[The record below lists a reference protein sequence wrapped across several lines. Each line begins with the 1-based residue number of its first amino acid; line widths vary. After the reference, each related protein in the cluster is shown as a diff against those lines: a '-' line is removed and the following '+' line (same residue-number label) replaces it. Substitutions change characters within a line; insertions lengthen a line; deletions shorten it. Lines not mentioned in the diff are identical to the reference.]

1 MDASI
6 QTTSQTSPVV
16 YSSDPAAIAA
26 AEQARAQ
33 IQTAFLVA
41 MQRPRDTMQARD
53 RILSACKRPSFADKV
68 FYSKPVGGKAII
80 GPSVRFAE
88 EMIRA
93 WGNVLTQTQVI
104 YEDDDVLRVRVTC
117 IDLES
122 NSQHSKEMQIRKVVE
137 RKSEADRDVLEK
149 RRNSKGDVVFIV
161 RATEDEIHNKVA
173 SAISKAIRNEGL
185 RLIPADIVSDALNT
199 ADETLA
205 RSDAEDPKTK
215 LKTICDSFAQIGIK
229 PKYLAE
235 LLGHSLDEPVTPYE
249 LKELRGTYTA
259 ISSGETTWAEV
270 IACKRVS
277 AVDTTAGSGTASL
290 KAKVGAATAET
301 AGPAVPDDQTPATS
315 SVRSRDDLLA
325 KVAEARALKHLDN
338 VAKKYRTVAQD
349 LGCYD
354 DFALAVEDRRT
365 QLEGGSRD

>member
-1 MDASI
+1 MEASI
-6 QTTSQTSPVV
+6 QTSIQPASQHSPIV

-68 FYSKPVGGKAII
+68 FYSKPVGKETIV

-137 RKSEADRDVLEK
+137 RKSEADRDVIGK
-149 RRNSKGDVVFIV
+149 RRNSKGEVVYIV
-161 RATEDEIHNKVA
+161 RATDDEIHNKVA

-205 RSDAEDPKTK
+205 KSDAEDPKAK
-215 LKTICDSFAQIGIK
+215 LKTICDAFAQIGIK
-229 PKYLAE
+229 PKHLAE
-235 LLGHSLDEPVTPYE
+235 LLGHSLDEPVTPAE

-259 ISSGETTWAEV
+259 ISSGETTWSEV
-270 IACKRVS
+270 IACKR
-277 AVDTTAGSGTASL
+277 APAPETTNGSGTASL
-290 KAKVGAATAET
+290 KAKVGVPAAGPASPAAAATAT
-301 AGPAVPDDQTPATS
+301 VS
-315 SVRSRDDLLA
+315 SRADLLA
-325 KVAEARALKHLDN
+325 KVAEARALKHLDKIAN
-338 VAKKYRTVAQD
+338 EYRAVAQD
-349 LGCYD
+349 LGCAD
-354 DFALAVEDRRT
+354 DFALAVEDKRT
-365 QLEGGSRD
+365 QLEGGQP